1 MGQGEAP
8 IPRPI
13 ERRVDRVADV
23 IRLLGPGILLA
34 APILYAALGGMFTQR
49 AGIFNIALE
58 GFMLLAAYFAVAVA
72 VSTGSLMWGTLAGVL
87 AAVLA
92 AAVMAVLVVGCRA
105 DEVIVGIAIN
115 VFALGLTTF
124 LLAETLSTGR
134 RLELPTGYP
143 TLHVSWLT
151 GVPVLGPVFNDRDV
165 LIWGLLPAVAG
176 VAYVFR
182 NTGFGLRL
190 KAAGEAPLAARA
202 AGVRVAG
209 VRFVSIAISG
219 AFCGLGGAEL
229 AIGSVHLFSEN
240 ITSGRGIIAFAA
252 VIFGAGFVGRTAAA
266 CLLFGFA
273 QALAGLLQIRT
284 DFPSQFVLMVP
295 YVLTIVA
302 IVARDALAKR
312 GRARGSRARPE
323 PTYAAAQRSVGQVVV
338 AGHLTVDEIR
348 LPDGRALP
356 ETFGGAAAYAALGA
370 FLAQG
375 DVLVAAR
382 VGEDY
387 PIDRLRMEHADGGVI
402 RTDGIVVTP
411 GRSIHNVAH
420 YRADGAR
427 NFEIEDF
434 RALVD
439 QTPRA
444 ADLEQLDVGDRWVLV
459 APMTLAQQAELI
471 ATLKARGARVA
482 LDTELHYLGE
492 PDALEEL
499 RKLTRSVDCFLPSRE
514 HLQQLCGVAADAG
527 AEELRA
533 AVELFAAPLTI
544 VKCGRQG
551 AVVFSPEHPAG
562 SVAPAVPGL
571 PVADPTGAGD
581 GFNGAFLVA
590 LARGEP
596 PQEAALAGCVAASFV
611 VQAVGA
617 QVPDTFS
624 AAERNARTAQCAHPP
639 FRDHREAR
647 IV

>member
-1 MGQGEAP
+1 M
-8 IPRPI
+8 
-13 ERRVDRVADV
+13 ADV
-23 IRLLGPGILLA
+23 IRLLGPGVLLA

-72 VSTGSLMWGTLAGVL
+72 VSTGSLVWGTLAGVA

-92 AAVMAVLVVGCRA
+92 SAVMAVLVIGCRA
-105 DEVIVGIAIN
+105 DEVIVGIAVN

-124 LLAETLSTGR
+124 LLANTLSTGR
-134 RLELPTGYP
+134 RLELPAGFP
-143 TLHVSWLT
+143 RLHLSWL
-151 GVPVLGPVFNDRDV
+151 GDVPVLGPVFNDRDLLVWALV
-165 LIWGLLPAVAG
+165 LVVPG

-209 VRFVSIAISG
+209 VRFASIAISG
-219 AFCGLGGAEL
+219 AFCGLAGAEL

-252 VIFGAGFVGRTAAA
+252 VIFGAGFVGRTTIA

-295 YVLTIVA
+295 YVLTILA
-302 IVARDALAKR
+302 IVMRDALGGR
-312 GRARGSRARPE
+312 RRARGG
-323 PTYAAAQRSVGQVVV
+323 RSDVDQPISAERRTGGSVVV

-348 LPDGRALP
+348 LPGGRTLP
-356 ETFGGAAAYAALGA
+356 GTNGGAAAYAALGG
-370 FLAQG
+370 FLASG
-375 DVLVAAR
+375 EVLVVAR

-387 PIDRLRMEHADGGVI
+387 PMDPLRMTHPDGGAI
-402 RTDGIVVTP
+402 DTDGIVVVP
-411 GRSIHNVAH
+411 GRSIHNIAH
-420 YRADGAR
+420 YGTDGSR
-427 NFEIEDF
+427 NFEIENFDV
-434 RALVD
+434 LVE
-439 QTPRA
+439 QTTQPE
-444 ADLEQLDVGDRWVLV
+444 DLHELEVRDRWVLV
-459 APMTLAQQAELI
+459 APMTLAQQADLV

-492 PDALEEL
+492 PHALEQL

-514 HLQQLCGVAADAG
+514 HLQRLCGVAADAG
-527 AEELRA
+527 PEELRE
-533 AVELFAAPLTI
+533 AVEVFAAPLTI
-544 VKCGRQG
+544 VKCGREG
-551 AVVFSPEHPAG
+551 AVVFSPDNPEG
-562 SVAPAVPGL
+562 TQVAAVRDL
-571 PVADPTGAGD
+571 EVADPTGAGD
-581 GFNGAFLVA
+581 GFNGGCLVS
-590 LARGEP
+590 LARGRP
-596 PQEAALAGCVAASFV
+596 PLEAALDGCVAASFV

-617 QVPDTFS
+617 RVPDTFS
-624 AAERNARTAQCAHPP
+624 AAERDSRRARCAQRPS
-639 FRDHREAR
+639 RDHRKVR